1 MFTDFNYMFKLFRAK
16 LTWRASKSSIVFIRL
31 KEVFDLQQAALMLTC
46 AASELKWKRKTPK
59 NGVRMHSHAT
69 WYRVRVNKKFNLK
82 QLKYCADQGLN
93 RLMPQPVEFGTGHSS
108 DCRQSIRS
116 IRSYLVAISGSA
128 TWPQANFL
136 YRCNRTR
143 LDSTTCLTACQP
155 PGQYLSENTDQQHDN
170 QQR

>member
-1 MFTDFNYMFKLFRAK
+1 MFSLILIKCSNFKGHQR
-16 LTWRASKSSIVFIRL
+16 VGFIRL
-31 KEVFDLQQAALMLTC
+31 KEFFDLQQAALMPM
-46 AASELKWKRKTPK
+46 WKRKTPK

-69 WYRVRVNKKFNLK
+69 WYRVRVNRKFNLK
-82 QLKYCADQGLN
+82 QLKYRPDQGLN
-93 RLMPQPVEFGTGHSS
+93 RLMPQPVELGTGHSS

-128 TWPQANFL
+128 TWPQTNFL